1 MAYTSQEF
9 YYQVPWLARSPRPGR
24 HRSAQVGSGMMAN
37 RSVPIN
43 SGADLRRLDIRARI
57 ADPMRRWWVRET
69 LQRDAI
75 NVWVVADVSSSMNF
89 TPEQA
94 QAHESS
100 LDLLR
105 DFSACAAHSA
115 FRSGDAFGLVA
126 ADDRLREDLQITLTR
141 RAGSSAMVQQAFN
154 ASREKSQARTGANAL
169 PLTAQLI
176 NARRSLVFLV
186 SDYLLNLEMLE
197 HTLSALAHHHVVP
210 VMLTSDSALSH
221 LPSYGWLTLN
231 DAETGQ
237 QRTLLMRP
245 ALKKQML
252 EAALAHETALMKLFT
267 RHGLRPLK
275 LAAPFDADVVTNYFF
290 ES

>member
-1 MAYTSQEF
+1 MSPEF
-9 YYQVPWLARSPRPGR
+9 FYQVPWLARSPRPGR

-37 RSVPIN
+37 RSVPLN

-57 ADPMRRWWVRET
+57 ADPMQRWWVRET

-89 TPEQA
+89 TAEQTA
-94 QAHESS
+94 AHENSMA
-100 LDLLR
+100 LLR

-141 RAGSSAMVQQAFN
+141 RAGSSAMVQQVFN
-154 ASREKSQARTGANAL
+154 QSHEKPQARTGARAL
-169 PLTAQLI
+169 ALTAQLI

-186 SDYLLNLEMLE
+186 SDFLLSLELLE

-210 VMLTSDSALSH
+210 VVLTSESALLR

-252 EAALAHETALMKLFT
+252 EAALAHEAALMKLFT

-275 LAAPFDADVVTNYFF
+275 LAAPFDADAVTNYFY

>member
-1 MAYTSQEF
+1 MSPEF

-57 ADPMRRWWVRET
+57 SDPMQRWWVRET

-75 NVWVVADVSSSMNF
+75 NVWVVADVSSSMHF
-89 TPEQA
+89 TAEQTA
-94 QAHESS
+94 THENSMA
-100 LDLLR
+100 LLR

-126 ADDRLREDLQITLTR
+126 ADDRLRDDLQIALTR
-141 RAGSSAMVQQAFN
+141 RAGSSAMVQQVFN
-154 ASREKSQARTGANAL
+154 APSQKRPTRTGANAL

-186 SDYLLNLEMLE
+186 SDYLLSLESLE

-210 VMLTSDSALSH
+210 VMLTNDNALSR

-252 EAALAHETALMKLFT
+252 EAAHAHEAALMQLFT

-275 LAAPFDADVVTNYFF
+275 LASPFDADVVTNYFY